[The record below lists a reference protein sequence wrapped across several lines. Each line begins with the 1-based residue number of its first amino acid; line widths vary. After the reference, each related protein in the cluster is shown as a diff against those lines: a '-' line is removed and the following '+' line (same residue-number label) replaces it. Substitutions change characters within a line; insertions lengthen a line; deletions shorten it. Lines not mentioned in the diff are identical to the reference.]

1 MHGYDY
7 PFVEPFIKSLKK
19 TGYVGD
25 LVIFTSDT
33 TSKTTKKL
41 LTRQGATLISF
52 NPEYPFIEKYRDS
65 FKNIIPSVTINN
77 YRFILYL
84 QFLIDNGGKYRRVM
98 LTDIR
103 DVIFQKEPFSMFPD
117 GKICFF
123 LEDPVHNFSHQSN
136 YQWLSDATDID
147 TANQLI
153 SQTVSCA
160 GITIGSASLI
170 IDYLNYMKSKLSFR
184 NELEWGLD
192 QGIHNS
198 YIYLIKP
205 AGMHLFSNDEPFV
218 STLGAYQPYKENSN
232 GEVVNSK
239 EETYAIVHQYD
250 RSGKLFM
257 DVKQKY
263 NGNRFVQKLK
273 RAYFLLMP

>member
-19 TGYVGD
+19 TGYTGD

-33 TSKTTKKL
+33 TSKTTKRFLKKN
-41 LTRQGATLISF
+41 GAILICFSTA
-52 NPEYPFIEKYRDS
+52 YPFVEQYREA
-65 FKNIIPSVTINN
+65 FKNIVPAVTINN

-84 QFLIDNGGKYRRVM
+84 QFLTENGNKYQNVM

-103 DVIFQKEPFSMFPD
+103 DVIFQDEPFSKLPD
-117 GKICFF
+117 EKICFF
-123 LEDPVHNFSHQSN
+123 LEDPVHNFTHESN
-136 YQWLSDATDID
+136 YQWLCEATNID
-147 TANQLI
+147 MANQLI

-160 GITIGSASLI
+160 GITIGSTSLI
-170 IDYLNYMKSKLSFR
+170 IDYLNYMKDKLSFR
-184 NELEWGLD
+184 NELKWGLD

-205 AGMHLFSNDEPFV
+205 AGMRLFSNNEPFV

-239 EETYAIVHQYD
+239 GETYAIVHQYD
-250 RSGKLFM
+250 RSGRLFM
-257 DVKQKY
+257 DIKHKY
-263 NGNRFVQKLK
+263 IGNRFMQKLK